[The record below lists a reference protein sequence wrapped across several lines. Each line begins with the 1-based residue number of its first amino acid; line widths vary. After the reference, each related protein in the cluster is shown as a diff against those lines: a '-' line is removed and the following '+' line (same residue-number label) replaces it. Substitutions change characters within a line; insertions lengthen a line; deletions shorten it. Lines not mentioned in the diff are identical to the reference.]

1 MIRRPPRSTLF
12 PYTTLFRS
20 AIHGH
25 LTMQRKH
32 MPAVFA
38 AFPVQGRLPAACRHR
53 VPSCGEP
60 QLRPPI
66 AAVFDEVDEIAVS
79 DRMRRDAE
87 CVQPDAVARGFVV
100 EAEIAAGVPDFAQTF
115 FESNPA
121 RLACADRRPRPL
133 LLVGR
138 LERIAREQMLHI

>member
-20 AIHGH
+20 AIRGH
-25 LTMQRKH
+25 LAVQRKD

-38 AFPVQGRLPAACRHR
+38 ALPVQRRLPAACRHR
-53 VPSCGEP
+53 VPSRGEP

-66 AAVFDEVDEIAVS
+66 AAVFDEVDEIAVG
-79 DRMRRDAE
+79 DGMRRDAE

-100 EAEIAAGVPDFAQTF
+100 ETEIVAVMPDFAQTF
-115 FESNPA
+115 VESNPA
-121 RLACADRRPRPL
+121 RLARADRRQRPL

-138 LERIAREQMLHI
+138 LERIAREQML